1 MTKFIFVTKEIDGY
15 KTAIKT
21 DEIISVTEFDKLAG
35 KGERVKSIRIEMKNG
50 YWVDVSDSFYSIEKQ
65 LREEK

>member
-1 MTKFIFVTKEIDGY
+1 MAKFIFVTKESDDY

-21 DEIISVTEFDKLAG
+21 DEIISVTEFDKLSG
-35 KGERVKSIRIEMKNG
+35 NGERVKSIRIEMKNG
-50 YWVDVSDSFYSIEKQ
+50 YWVDVSDSFNSIEKQ